1 MFDRLYRW
9 TKGLA
14 GHPRAE
20 WALGIISFVESSF
33 FPIPADVLFVPMGLA
48 RPEKIWRYALIA
60 SVTSVLGGI
69 FGWCIGHYAFDLIA
83 RPFLEATG
91 KIATFESLRDG
102 AGTWA
107 ILVMLVT
114 SGLAHMPPMKVVT
127 ILAGVLSF
135 DPVLF
140 ILSAIVARSARF
152 YGLGWLLSRF
162 GAQIASFVERRLA
175 WVAGGL
181 LLVLAAL
188 WFVLKGA

>member
-1 MFDRLYRW
+1 M
-9 TKGLA
+9 A
-14 GHPRAE
+14 
-20 WALGIISFVESSF
+20 
-33 FPIPADVLFVPMGLA
+33 LA

-69 FGWCIGHYAFDLIA
+69 FGWCIGHYAFDLLA

-91 KIATFESLRDG
+91 KMATFDALREG

-140 ILSAIVARSARF
+140 IASAIVARSARF
-152 YGLGWLLSRF
+152 YGLGWLLARF
-162 GAQIASFVERRLA
+162 GARIASFVERRLV

-181 LLVLAAL
+181 LLVLAAA